1 MAFGVSGS
9 IVVAFLVSAFNVLV
23 NVWNGVTTFLQRH
36 LFLAVL
42 LTFLANWAFM
52 WFLTSY
58 FLDIMKALLEM
69 IGLESATIAISDFWN
84 KILEAL
90 PQISRYETN
99 SFIYVGYQLL
109 ELVNVSFLLALIK
122 NVIIP
127 MKITQFVYYRF
138 WARATDNLKY
148 VRASSLGGGY

>member
-9 IVVAFLVSAFNVLV
+9 IVVAFLVSAFNILV

-52 WFLTSY
+52 WFLTEY
-58 FLDIMKALLEM
+58 FLDVMRTLLDM

-84 KILEAL
+84 KIMEAL
-90 PQISRYETN
+90 PEISRYETN
-99 SFIYVGYQLL
+99 SFIYVGWRVL
-109 ELVNVSFLLALIK
+109 ELVNVSFLLTLIQ

-127 MKITQFVYYRF
+127 MKITQFIYYRI
-138 WARATDNLKY
+138 WARTMDNLKY
-148 VRASSLGGGY
+148 IRASNLSGY